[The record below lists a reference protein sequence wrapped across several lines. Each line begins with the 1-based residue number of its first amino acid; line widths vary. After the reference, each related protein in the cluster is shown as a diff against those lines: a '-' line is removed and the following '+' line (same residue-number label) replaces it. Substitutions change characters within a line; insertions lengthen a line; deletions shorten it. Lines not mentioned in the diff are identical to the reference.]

1 MPYNVNLSGGIINS
15 LLASAAVTALVPS
28 LSIHAGLMPE
38 EARVPF
44 LLVEV
49 EETETFWW
57 TEGSRYEQYRAW
69 VTAYAPAA
77 APPALKTDPPPAAPA
92 DLILDACEDALD
104 FEEVIP
110 SENGVTLISVVAG
123 TRQREMAKQRD
134 ARVRRVQSAWMYWDV
149 RLGNDI

>member
-1 MPYNVNLSGGIINS
+1 VFNVNLQGAVVNK
-15 LLASAAVTALVPS
+15 LLASADVVALVGA
-28 LSIHAGLMPE
+28 LGVMGGLIPE

-44 LLVEV
+44 LLIEV

-77 APPALKTDPPPAAPA
+77 APPALTTDPPPAASA